1 MPGRASRFLADLPHI
16 WKRGLTPG
24 YCPLCEGPTVFIK
37 EGTWLRDQL
46 LCLRCRSIPR
56 FRALIAVLEDLFPNW
71 RDLAIHESSPSG
83 VSSAKI
89 ASESRNYVGTYWFPE
104 IPLGTMHRDYRCEN
118 LEHQTFPDGS
128 FDLVITQ
135 DVFEHV
141 LDPAR
146 AFGDIARTLKP
157 SGVHLFTVP
166 WYYWK
171 PTFVRAVKDGEGVR
185 HLADPDYHVNPADP
199 KGSLVVTEWGEDF
212 CDFVERASGMPTTVV
227 RMFDR
232 HRGIEGEFLDVFVS
246 QKIPQS

>member
-1 MPGRASRFLADLPHI
+1 M
-16 WKRGLTPG
+16 
-24 YCPLCEGPTVFIK
+24 FIK

-146 AFGDIARTLKP
+146 AFADIARTLKP
-157 SGVHLFTVP
+157 SGAHLFTVP

-185 HLADPDYHVNPADP
+185 HLAEPDYHVNPA
-199 KGSLVVTEWGEDF
+199 
-212 CDFVERASGMPTTVV
+212 
-227 RMFDR
+227 
-232 HRGIEGEFLDVFVS
+232 
-246 QKIPQS
+246 

>member
-1 MPGRASRFLADLPHI
+1 
-16 WKRGLTPG
+16 
-24 YCPLCEGPTVFIK
+24 
-37 EGTWLRDQL
+37 
-46 LCLRCRSIPR
+46 
-56 FRALIAVLEDLFPNW
+56 
-71 RDLAIHESSPSG
+71 
-83 VSSAKI
+83 
-89 ASESRNYVGTYWFPE
+89 
-104 IPLGTMHRDYRCEN
+104 MHRDYRCEN